1 MTYIRTIA
9 PAEATGP
16 VREMYDQTAAQW
28 GFVPNWVQAFSE
40 RPDVRAGW
48 LSLLNAIKAHLPQ
61 RTYELATLAAAR
73 ALRNSYCVL
82 AHGRV
87 LAEQVFDAQ
96 TVAAIIENREHT
108 PLEPRERAMMAFADR
123 VVREADRISEQD
135 IATLRGHGYSDAE
148 IFDIAA
154 AASARCFFAKLLDAL
169 GVEADA
175 SFNKVDPVFRDAAI
189 VGRPL
194 AHGTTAG

>member
-1 MTYIRTIA
+1 
-9 PAEATGP
+9 EATGP

-40 RPDVRAGW
+40 RPGVRAGW
-48 LSLLNAIKAHLPQ
+48 LSLLNAIKANLPQ

-87 LAEQVFDAQ
+87 LAEQVFDAE
-96 TVAAIIENREHT
+96 TVAAIIENREPT
-108 PLEPRERAMMAFADR
+108 PLEPRERAMMAFVER
-123 VVREADRISEQD
+123 VVREADRISERD

-175 SFNKVDPVFRDAAI
+175 SFNKLAPVFRDAAI
-189 VGRPL
+189 VGRPM
-194 AHGTTAG
+194 AQAAAG